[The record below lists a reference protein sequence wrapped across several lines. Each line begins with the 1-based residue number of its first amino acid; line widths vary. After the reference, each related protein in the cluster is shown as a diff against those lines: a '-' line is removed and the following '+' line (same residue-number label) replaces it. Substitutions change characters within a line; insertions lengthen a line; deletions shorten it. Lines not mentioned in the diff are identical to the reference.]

1 MKYTNKH
8 NLSLLL
14 AGWLIDDDYS
24 NGSNLHPDKELISV
38 TSLLRSTRQVVLQKQ
53 LDMSTLENDVSD
65 NVSLRIGHAVHD
77 SIEKTWKHKHQS
89 ILKKLGYPPHIYENI
104 VINPTEP
111 MNEHEIPIYLEQR
124 YFKELDGIMISGQV
138 DQIFDGTLSDVKTT
152 SVWSYLSGN
161 NTEKF
166 KQQLSIYRWLAPH
179 IIKNDVAYIN
189 YVFTGWESFKAE
201 IDPKYPQSRAI
212 AVPIVLYSLEEIED
226 ILRQKLKKIKEESVK
241 DQIDMVQC
249 SDEELWR
256 DLPKY
261 KYYSDPTKTDGKS
274 TKNFDSFKEATEHLS
289 VKGKGTVKIVEGT
302 PKACKFCNVFT
313 ICEQRKEY
321 FNDDGL

>member
-14 AGWLIDDDYS
+14 AGWLIDDNYS
-24 NGSNLHPDKELISV
+24 NGSNLYPDKEVISV
-38 TSLLRSTRQVVLQKQ
+38 TSLLRSTKQVVLQKQ
-53 LDMSTLENDVSD
+53 LDMDTLENDVSD
-65 NVSLRIGHAVHD
+65 NVSLRIGHAIHD
-77 SIEKTWKHKHQS
+77 SIEKTWKHKYKS
-89 ILKKLGYPPHIYENI
+89 ILKKLEYPPNVYENI

-111 MNEHEIPIYLEQR
+111 IKEGQIPIYLEQR
-124 YFKELDGIMISGQV
+124 YFKELDGVMISGQV

-166 KQQLSIYRWLAPH
+166 KQQLSIYRWLAPD

-189 YVFTGWESFKAE
+189 YVFTGWEAFKAE

-212 AVPIVLYSLEEIED
+212 AIPIVLYSIEEIEN
-226 ILRQKLKKIKEESVK
+226 ILKQKLKKIKEESTK
-241 DQIDMVQC
+241 AQIDMVEC
-249 SDEELWR
+249 NDEELWR
-256 DLPKY
+256 DAPKY
-261 KYYSDPTKTDGKS
+261 KYYSDPTKIDGKS
-274 TKNFDSFKEATEHLS
+274 TKNFDSYKEASEHLS
-289 VKGKGTVKIVEGT
+289 VKGKGIIKIVEGT